1 MLQSNVT
8 TTGMAATSHM
18 LQSQDLCIVLTSF
31 AVYWIVDLAARAIWP
46 HLLPA
51 ELFKDP
57 KAKIMLG
64 RHTMDIVA
72 MILFMYLAVCAERDQ
87 DFQALPKLTP
97 MERIYHRNPI
107 CE

>member
-1 MLQSNVT
+1 M
-8 TTGMAATSHM
+8 
-18 LQSQDLCIVLTSF
+18 
-31 AVYWIVDLAARAIWP
+31 YWIVDLAARAIWP

-72 MILFMYLAVCAERDQ
+72 MILFMYHKWPD
-87 DFQALPKLTP
+87 
-97 MERIYHRNPI
+97 IYKTRNFLS
-107 CE
+107 